1 MLLSWCLQVVKD
13 IAEPLAKMAVEQAQR
28 PFKETAAY
36 LEEKRQQVGCRAK
49 PCLYSIGWVGYRCG
63 SAWVAAVFC
72 GLR

>member
-1 MLLSWCLQVVKD
+1 MPLSWCVQVVKD

-49 PCLYSIGWVGYRCG
+49 PCLY
-63 SAWVAAVFC
+63 
-72 GLR
+72 